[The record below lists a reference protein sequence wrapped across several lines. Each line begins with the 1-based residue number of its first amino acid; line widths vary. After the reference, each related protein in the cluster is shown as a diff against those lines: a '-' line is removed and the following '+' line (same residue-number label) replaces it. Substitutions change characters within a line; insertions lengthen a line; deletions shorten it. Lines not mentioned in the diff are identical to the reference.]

1 MQIEYDYSLDHY
13 GLDNWQAEWGDG
25 DIDRNIVV
33 LYNVLL
39 PDTRYEEVDFEYQV
53 LMDDVDVTDTLNTG
67 NKEAFESLMRK
78 EYYDRKY

>member
-1 MQIEYDYSLDHY
+1 LDHY

-25 DIDRNIVV
+25 DIDRDIVV

-53 LMDDVDVTDTLNTG
+53 LMDGVDITESLNTG
-67 NKEAFESLMRK
+67 NREAFESLMRK